1 MAQAQH
7 KQDEAHAVAEEA
19 DRGRSGHGRRASEVS
34 AMRKR
39 QHRINRAGHDT
50 LDCGYLYR
58 IRGTELARQIVIDA
72 SA

>member
-1 MAQAQH
+1 
-7 KQDEAHAVAEEA
+7 
-19 DRGRSGHGRRASEVS
+19 
-34 AMRKR
+34 MRKR